1 VSRAVSFHELAE
13 IELNEA
19 AAYYNAARSGL
30 GEAFLT
36 EIRRCI
42 QSITEVPEAGP
53 IHLGSIRRRF
63 ARRFPY
69 AVVYSVR
76 PEKIR
81 VLAIM
86 HLRRRPTYWLVRS

>member
-1 VSRAVSFHELAE
+1 MSRTVSFHELAE

-42 QSITEVPEAGP
+42 ESITEVPEAAP
-53 IHLGSIRRRF
+53 VLLGSIHRRL
-63 ARRFPY
+63 AHRFPY

-86 HLRRRPTYWLVRS
+86 HLRRRPAYWLGRS